1 MFSTVKKTHSWAKFN
16 VIYGELL
23 WGMFISDGIRDNSAD
38 EDFCEN
44 NILTIIVEF
53 EGKFVGT
60 FVK

>member
-1 MFSTVKKTHSWAKFN
+1 MLFTEN
-16 VIYGELL
+16 CI

-53 EGKFVGT
+53 EGKFLGSICKISSAAT
-60 FVK
+60 ET